1 LDDAL
6 AMAVEPTVPGTVQ
19 RVLDAGHGANR
30 LARLQVDDGDP
41 SGGVVVAE
49 AVLLVAA
56 CQLQIRVPEGAQC
69 QLMLTVDGQREGHLT
84 RSETHRSLTGQLRD
98 IRGAGEVDAVRVAP
112 RRAGGEGGAKE
123 EVVMLGIT
131 RMVRR
136 RGRSER
142 AQLRRV
148 RRDARCREMGLRRI
162 LAHVVAM
169 GEVIGVDPAE
179 HPQVRTVANLID
191 TARGNELFGVWP
203 W

>member
-69 QLMLTVDGQREGHLT
+69 QLMLTVDGRREGT
-84 RSETHRSLTGQLRD
+84 
-98 IRGAGEVDAVRVAP
+98 
-112 RRAGGEGGAKE
+112 
-123 EVVMLGIT
+123 
-131 RMVRR
+131 
-136 RGRSER
+136 
-142 AQLRRV
+142 
-148 RRDARCREMGLRRI
+148 
-162 LAHVVAM
+162 
-169 GEVIGVDPAE
+169 
-179 HPQVRTVANLID
+179 
-191 TARGNELFGVWP
+191 
-203 W
+203 

>member
-1 LDDAL
+1 
-6 AMAVEPTVPGTVQ
+6 MTC
-19 RVLDAGHGANR
+19 NK
-30 LARLQVDDGDP
+30 
-41 SGGVVVAE
+41 
-49 AVLLVAA
+49 
-56 CQLQIRVPEGAQC
+56 
-69 QLMLTVDGQREGHLT
+69 LTKIIT
-84 RSETHRSLTGQLRD
+84 SSLRD
-98 IRGAGEVDAVRVAP
+98 QWQMAAPGGLRLHKREDPGVSVSAGDGVFAHLV
-112 RRAGGEGGAKE
+112 
-123 EVVMLGIT
+123 VVMLGIT

-162 LAHVVAM
+162 LAHMVAM